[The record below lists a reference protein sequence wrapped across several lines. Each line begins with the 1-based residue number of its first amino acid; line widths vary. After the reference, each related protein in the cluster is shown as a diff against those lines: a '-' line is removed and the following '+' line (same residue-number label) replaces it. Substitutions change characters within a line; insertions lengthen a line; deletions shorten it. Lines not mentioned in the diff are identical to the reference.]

1 MALARPVRSN
11 YRGSVTSFRTFSTA
25 HAGSNS
31 LSQPPSFRIKTS
43 LLAELNPGLPQY
55 FVLAPIPD
63 PCTFTLPVLVGEF
76 LFRRKLGILSLD
88 FHVFESLPPLRPTIV
103 VDSLASH
110 QWAWRKLVPFS
121 GRRAVAEEVVTPT
134 RYVL

>member
-1 MALARPVRSN
+1 SSSKIFSPQAFVYLKILHLERRAAGMALARPVRSN

-88 FHVFESLPPLRPTIV
+88 FHGFESLPPLR
-103 VDSLASH
+103 
-110 QWAWRKLVPFS
+110 
-121 GRRAVAEEVVTPT
+121 
-134 RYVL
+134 